1 MVTRIHSFLDRTE
14 IRTCNLSY
22 FFYWWSYLTPLH
34 EEIFIQ
40 FNYQKAVTNIYQC
53 FYRGHLEISASVYQ
67 HQLRHWHRHCKKI
80 WFCLQNLFFE
90 NRIFMFFPVLSFGIS
105 TILLQILISLW
116 FPFHPS
122 KGVYWCSRKRL
133 VGWTFGSTHPL
144 VFWKNNYY
152 KNFSI
157 FCILSSETPRV
168 EFFLSTFADFT
179 ETFPKRSL
187 EQLFW
192 REPVSVCFC
201 KKELHSTRYLRNFLE
216 F

>member
-1 MVTRIHSFLDRTE
+1 MFLSRPLGNLRI
-14 IRTCNLSY
+14 
-22 FFYWWSYLTPLH
+22 
-34 EEIFIQ
+34 
-40 FNYQKAVTNIYQC
+40 
-53 FYRGHLEISASVYQ
+53 GISASAST
-67 HQLRHWHRHCKKI
+67 LHRHCKKI

-105 TILLQILISLW
+105 TILLQILISLR
-116 FPFHPS
+116 FPFHSS

-157 FCILSSETPRV
+157 FCILSSETSMV

>member
-1 MVTRIHSFLDRTE
+1 MKKFSFNSIIRKQSPIFTNVFIEATWKSPHRYISISFDIGIDIAKKFGFAFRIYFLKIE
-14 IRTCNLSY
+14 
-22 FFYWWSYLTPLH
+22 YL
-34 EEIFIQ
+34 
-40 FNYQKAVTNIYQC
+40 
-53 FYRGHLEISASVYQ
+53 
-67 HQLRHWHRHCKKI
+67 
-80 WFCLQNLFFE
+80 
-90 NRIFMFFPVLSFGIS
+90 FFPVLSFGIS
-105 TILLQILISLW
+105 TILLQILISLR

-122 KGVYWCSRKRL
+122 KGVYWCFRKRL

-157 FCILSSETPRV
+157 FCILSSETSRV
-168 EFFLSTFADFT
+168 EFFLSRFADFT